1 MALRQLIC
9 FPFYKTCAK
18 NLNFYSQFLKKK
30 YFFQIPIGKLNLFN
44 GMNQ

>member
-9 FPFYKTCAK
+9 FLFYKTCAK
-18 NLNFYSQFLKKK
+18 KLNFHGQFFKKNI
-30 YFFQIPIGKLNLFN
+30 FFQIPIGKLNLFN